1 MIGRIVLG
9 VCVATAALCACGEPG
24 DAVALNRPAPAY
36 GAPTL
41 AGDTVTL
48 ASLRGAPV
56 LLNVWATWCH
66 PCQDEMPDL
75 QRLQDE
81 FASRG
86 LRVVGVSIDQARAED
101 DVRRFME
108 DYRIDFLVLHD
119 AASTISHTF
128 RTAGVPETFL
138 IDADG
143 VLRRRWIGQAS
154 ADDMRPA
161 IDSVFAGA

>member
-1 MIGRIVLG
+1 MIGRIVVG
-9 VCVATAALCACGEPG
+9 ACVMAAALGACGE
-24 DAVALNRPAPAY
+24 DVDEVALNRPAPAY

-41 AGDTVTL
+41 SGDTVTL
-48 ASLRGAPV
+48 ASLRGSPV

-86 LRVVGVSIDQARAED
+86 LRVVGVSIDQARASD

-108 DYRIDFLVLHD
+108 DYGIGFLVLHD
-119 AASTISHTF
+119 ASSTISHTF

-138 IDADG
+138 IDANG
-143 VLRRRWIGQAS
+143 VLRRRWIGQAT

-161 IDSVFAGA
+161 IDSIFAGA

>member
-1 MIGRIVLG
+1 MTGRIVFG
-9 VCVATAALCACGEPG
+9 ACVAAASLCACGQQVEE
-24 DAVALNRPAPAY
+24 VALDRPAPAY

-41 AGDTVTL
+41 NGDTVTL

-81 FASRG
+81 FGARG
-86 LRVVGVSIDQARAED
+86 LRVVGVSIDQARAAD
-101 DVRRFME
+101 DVRRFIE
-108 DYRIDFLVLHD
+108 DYGIGFLVLHD
-119 AASTISHTF
+119 ASSTISHTF

-143 VLRRRWIGQAS
+143 VLRRRWIGQAR
-154 ADDMRPA
+154 ADDMRPS
-161 IDSVFAGA
+161 IDSVFAAS